1 MADYISA
8 ELAATC
14 DALGYYDGATYHL
27 DSDALN
33 VIKDLIKYLKRD
45 DDTHTVR
52 RYLGQ
57 AKLLETDLIQ
67 ILIQHSSKSELWDV
81 LLRLMINLTSPALMF
96 YNEELP
102 AERTNRN
109 YYLQLVSYLQGYKKA
124 LTDDRLWTVVSN
136 RLGKILKIDTSERGE
151 ENELIIERILTLIRN
166 VLQVPPHDNDKR
178 ADNDATVH
186 DEVLFALHAS
196 GIVDL
201 LLFIASN
208 SSEQQ
213 FHVQIIEIIA
223 LMLRE
228 QNASKLAVVGLERT
242 AEEKAREEA
251 KLLAVRQKEITEKME
266 KMKKYSGS
274 RHSRFGGTFVV
285 QNMKAIGDN
294 QMICHKPFEKIEA
307 LEFSRDKGKMKK
319 PKNRVYVEPSVEERM
334 SALSVRLFLKEFCV
348 EFLIGAYNPVMR
360 YAKSF
365 IIGDSA
371 DKSDGI
377 HYFWALRFFM
387 EFNRHY
393 KFQVKY
399 VSETVSTETFY
410 LVQRQM
416 EQYYELLMADKKK
429 TAFWLRRL
437 HETLKAYQELLHT
450 LGAMDKTL
458 DKGVRDSSKV
468 IKSNIFY
475 VPEYRET
482 ILGQLLS
489 YNGLKMSRNY
499 LVDLI
504 TTVHIF
510 LKMLEQFCAHSRNVM
525 VAKSKAK
532 RRKGTKKKNK
542 PGKEREQA
550 TAVQK
555 SLDERWDDAGPELS
569 AVMQD
574 GTIPDVIPFDATL
587 DTPIE
592 DQKSDAMK
600 RIQKLLRKKEFE
612 EAVGLLRAS
621 RAVWPENDCFGKP
634 DIPVE
639 EEFLA
644 LREIFFADLG
654 VQEEA
659 EKQNEDVESFL
670 NNEGGEIEDENDE
683 ENEEED
689 NAVEWEE
696 TKFDFKE
703 FIHRFA
709 NVKVV
714 KAVTVLLKTFEKNSM
729 ELNRYIIK
737 MLHRIAW
744 DCKMPGMIFQ
754 ASIFRVFQR
763 ILDSKHHEHKE
774 LQKFA
779 SFIIRQFAEV
789 AQKNRKAYMELLF
802 WKNTREAT
810 EMVDGYDAA
819 NAENKKISR
828 AVWSEAEE
836 DELRTLFMEHQTNKY
851 PQDLIDWLLENIISD
866 NRTRRGI
873 IKKLKE
879 MYLIVN
885 SKEVRNEVQKRLPK
899 EWGEEEIAQL
909 KEMWENVKNDDDP
922 VDLIYGGLRI
932 KRPKPRI
939 KEKLLELGLAKDPK
953 ELRKKRTKKNKSK
966 SDGLPK
972 ASWETRSD
980 SEESASS
987 SDDEDSSDTEN
998 TGRHPGSSTN
1008 SARPSTANKKLVKKK
1023 NKKRQP
1029 TIIYSDAQLSGLLKD
1044 VIDNNMSESLEW
1056 IKESLEEA
1064 LEDRDEESTD
1074 GIPLVPITDYSSAAM
1089 ESPTFM
1095 RFLRASGIE
1104 PPSNEQEAYWRIPAT
1119 MLSSTIR
1126 KRCDLIASALVG
1138 NFVIQEPSASEKIQ
1152 INSDSDSSDEET
1164 QHDIE
1169 KIKEMF
1175 KKKSKLQNKSK
1186 GIASTFLDSSS
1197 DEDTGRSLMKDKS
1210 LLIDKNEEEEINNGK
1225 EKEKK
1230 GRNKSKVHGGKL
1242 NSSRI
1247 KSILNSSDSEME
1259 VETDKITENNSEV
1272 KRIRSENSDT
1282 ETPVM
1287 KKRRV
1292 IDSDDDEEEEKEEGE
1307 NENKKEK
1314 DQESNFDKLLES
1326 TKTKQSR
1333 RIISDD
1339 ESDDPKVEEPRRSKS
1354 RKIFSDDE
1362 D

>member
-1 MADYISA
+1 MTDYISA

-14 DALGYYDGATYHL
+14 DALGYHDGATYRL
-27 DSDALN
+27 DPDALD

-45 DDTHTVR
+45 DDTHTIR

-57 AKLLETDLIQ
+57 TKFLETDLIQ
-67 ILIQHSSKSELWDV
+67 IFVEHSNKSELWDV
-81 LLRLMINLTSPALMF
+81 LLRLMINLTSPALMV

-124 LTDDRLWTVVSN
+124 LTDERVWTVVSS

-285 QNMKAIGDN
+285 QNMKGIGEN
-294 QMICHKPFEKIEA
+294 QLICHRPFDKIEA
-307 LEFSRDKGKMKK
+307 FEFSRDKTKMKK
-319 PKNRVYVEPSVEERM
+319 PKNRVFVEPAVEERM

-399 VSETVSTETFY
+399 VSETIATETFY

-416 EQYYELLMADKKK
+416 DQYYELLMADKKK
-429 TAFWLRRL
+429 PTYWLRRL
-437 HETLKAYQELLHT
+437 HEALKAYQELLHT
-450 LGAMDKTL
+450 LSWMDKSL
-458 DKGVRDSSKV
+458 DKDVRDSSKV

-499 LVDLI
+499 LVDLV
-504 TTVHIF
+504 TTTHLFV
-510 LKMLEQFCAHSRNVM
+510 KMLEQFCDKSRNVM
-525 VAKSKAK
+525 VAKTKAK
-532 RRKGTKKKNK
+532 KRKGTQKKTKQK
-542 PGKEREQA
+542 KEQEQT

-569 AVMQD
+569 AVMQE
-574 GTIPDVIPFDATL
+574 GIIPDVVPFDATL

-600 RIQKLLRKKEFE
+600 KIQKLLRKKEFE

-621 RAVWPENDCFGKP
+621 RQVWPENDCFGKP

-654 VQEEA
+654 VEEEA
-659 EKQNEDVESFL
+659 EKRNEDIESFL
-670 NNEGGEIEDENDE
+670 NNEGGEIEDEDDE

-689 NAVEWEE
+689 NVVEWEE
-696 TKFDFKE
+696 TNFDFKE
-703 FIHRFA
+703 FIYRFA

-714 KAVTVLLKTFEKNSM
+714 KALTELLKTFEKNTI
-729 ELNRYIIK
+729 EVNHYILK
-737 MLHRIAW
+737 MFHRISW
-744 DCKMPGMIFQ
+744 DCKMPAMLFQ

-763 ILDSKHHEHKE
+763 VLESKRREHKE

-779 SFIIRQFAEV
+779 SFIICQFAEV
-789 AQKNRKAYMELLF
+789 AQKNPKAYMELLF

-810 EMVDGYDAA
+810 EIVEGYDVQH
-819 NAENKKISR
+819 ENKKTGR
-828 AVWSEAEE
+828 GVWSEAEE
-836 DELRTLFMEHQTNKY
+836 DELRTLFMEHQTKKY
-851 PQDLIDWLLENIISD
+851 PQDIIDWILENIISD
-866 NRTRRGI
+866 DRTRRGV

-879 MYLIVN
+879 MHLIVN
-885 SKEVRNEVQKRLPK
+885 SKQVRNEVQKRLPK
-899 EWGEEEIAQL
+899 EWGEEEVAQL
-909 KEMWENVKNDDDP
+909 TEMWENVKNDDDP
-922 VDLIYGGLRI
+922 VDLIYAGLRI
-932 KRPKPRI
+932 KRPKPKI

-953 ELRKKRTKKNKSK
+953 ELRKKRTKKSKSK

-972 ASWETRSD
+972 ASWETRSE
-980 SEESASS
+980 SERSASS
-987 SDDEDSSDTEN
+987 SNEENSSDSED
-998 TGRHPGSSTN
+998 TGRHPGP
-1008 SARPSTANKKLVKKK
+1008 AKRANKKIVKKN
-1023 NKKRQP
+1023 NKKRPP
-1029 TIIYSDAQLSGLLKD
+1029 TITYTDAQLSGLLKD
-1044 VIDNNMSESLEW
+1044 VIDNDMRESLEW

-1064 LEDRDEESTD
+1064 LEDRDEESAD

-1089 ESPTFM
+1089 DSPTFM
-1095 RFLRASGIE
+1095 RFLRACGIE

-1126 KRCDLIASALVG
+1126 KRCDLIAKALAGDFIEESVTTEKDI
-1138 NFVIQEPSASEKIQ
+1138 VDSLSE
-1152 INSDSDSSDEET
+1152 SDDEDT
-1164 QHDIE
+1164 QRDID
-1169 KIKEMF
+1169 KIKNMF
-1175 KKKSKLQNKSK
+1175 KQKSKLQNKKQIVKSK
-1186 GIASTFLDSSS
+1186 VFNSSS
-1197 DEDTGRSLMKDKS
+1197 DEDSEESSSLMKEKSVLVDKDKK
-1210 LLIDKNEEEEINNGK
+1210 IDNGGK
-1225 EKEKK
+1225 E
-1230 GRNKSKVHGGKL
+1230 GRGRTNTSKVRQGKL

-1247 KSILNSSDSEME
+1247 KSIVNSSDSEME
-1259 VETDKITENNSEV
+1259 IETTKITSDSES
-1272 KRIRSENSDT
+1272 KRIRSENSDS
-1282 ETPVM
+1282 EAPIL

-1292 IDSDDDEEEEKEEGE
+1292 IDSEDDEDKKEEES
-1307 NENKKEK
+1307 
-1314 DQESNFDKLLES
+1314 DFDKLLKSSES
-1326 TKTKQSR
+1326 KQSR
-1333 RIISDD
+1333 IIISDN
-1339 ESDDPKVEEPRRSKS
+1339 ESDADEINQPSESKQS
-1354 RKIFSDDE
+1354 RKIFSDDDDE